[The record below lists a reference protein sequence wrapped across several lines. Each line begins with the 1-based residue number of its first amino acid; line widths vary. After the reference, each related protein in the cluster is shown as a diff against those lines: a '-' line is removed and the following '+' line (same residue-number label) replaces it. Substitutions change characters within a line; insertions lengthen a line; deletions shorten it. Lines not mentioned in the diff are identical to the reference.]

1 MIRHEAQA
9 LPNNHQVLLYQG
21 GAAARRR
28 WPGASAAA
36 LPWRYRAR
44 PSGSSSLGDSR
55 PAVLSHPVGMNA
67 VVVNVPDVTLD
78 PGDPCGH
85 QARNQGPRRQHART
99 GRGPSPARCRQLSV
113 FTGVCTERRIE

>member
-36 LPWRYRAR
+36 LPWRYRVR

-85 QARNQGPRRQHART
+85 SGQKPRAQAAACPDRTRAIPCKVQAVISIYRRVH
-99 GRGPSPARCRQLSV
+99 
-113 FTGVCTERRIE
+113 